1 MSLQSIA
8 EIRPLRPD
16 DVPAMVALEEAAWS
30 APLRASESTIRRRLE
45 LGHTMMVARAKD
57 GRLAA
62 STCFTPTA
70 QEPFDRESFPPTFRQ
85 FSSLPRSEPARS
97 IYVYN
102 LCVDPGFRSLDTVR
116 SVMLATLAASR
127 ALGARWIV
135 GDGRCA
141 AYSGSLPGAPDKV
154 KADPKFRVAIESW
167 RSTGRKPPDRDLI
180 RDPLLRFHYRQL
192 KCRFLHLMPD
202 FLPEDVS
209 SAGYRVIFV
218 ADANNLSLAQ

>member
-1 MSLQSIA
+1 MSLKAIA
-8 EIRPLRPD
+8 EISPLRFQEI
-16 DVPAMVALEEAAWS
+16 PAMVALEEAAWS
-30 APLRASESTIRRRLE
+30 EPLRASENTIRRRLE
-45 LGHTMMVARAKD
+45 LGHVMMVARAKD

-62 STCFTPTA
+62 SVCFTPTA
-70 QEPFDRESFPPTFRQ
+70 EEPFDRDSFPANFAQ
-85 FSSLPRSEPARS
+85 FSSLPRSEPVRS

-102 LCVDPGFRSLDTVR
+102 LCVDPDFRSLDTVR
-116 SVMLATLAASR
+116 SVMIATLASARDS
-127 ALGARWIV
+127 GARWIV

-141 AYSGSLPGAPDKV
+141 AYRGSLPGAPDKV
-154 KADPKFRVAIESW
+154 KADAKFRAAIESW
-167 RSTGRKPPDRDLI
+167 RRSGRQPPDAELT

-218 ADANNLSLAQ
+218 ADAAELGFTQ

>member
-1 MSLQSIA
+1 
-8 EIRPLRPD
+8 
-16 DVPAMVALEEAAWS
+16 MVALEGSAWS
-30 APLRASESTIRRRLE
+30 EPLRASESTLRRRLE
-45 LGHTMMVARAKD
+45 LGHIMMVARAKD

-62 STCFTPTA
+62 SACFTPTPE
-70 QEPFDRESFPPTFRQ
+70 EPFDRDRFPATFAR

-102 LCVDPGFRSLDTVR
+102 LCVDPAFRSLDTVR
-116 SVMLATLAASR
+116 AVMIATLDACR
-127 ALGARWIV
+127 ALGAQWIV

-141 AYSGSLPGAPDKV
+141 AYRGSLPGAPDKV
-154 KADPKFRVAIESW
+154 RADPKFRAAIESW
-167 RSTGRKPPDRDLI
+167 HKTGRQPPDEELT

-202 FLPEDVS
+202 FLPEDLS

-218 ADANNLSLAQ
+218 ADANNVSLGQ